1 VALTAGVMGA
11 AFAPLRASA
20 RHFCSRYKAKTDV
33 RKRIVAL
40 VSSYLPSQK
49 AAEAGVSLIG
59 LAALIALLYYGRPF
73 FVALIIS
80 AMFGFIL
87 DPVVELVMQLRLPRP
102 AAAAVVILVA
112 VMAVYVLGLVLWRQ
126 LAHLSEDLPAYS
138 TRMNELY
145 DKASDEVE
153 GLTHNMAEGLVPRR
167 MRGQAEQI
175 EQKPQAAAVRK
186 RKTATPAPAT
196 PEAVTPALV
205 QEVRIHTEQQPA
217 ISVVY
222 GYVSEYFDILLMF
235 SFVPF
240 LVYFML
246 SWSDHVRKSVLQMFR
261 GEERYMAGKSI
272 AGVAELTRAYILG
285 NFILGAML
293 AVVSALVFFLFGV
306 PYWPLVGPLSG
317 FLSLAPYVGLPL
329 AVMPPLMA
337 ALAIPNKFTTIL
349 SLVLVVAALHLTAL
363 NVLYP
368 KVVGKRVHLNPL
380 VVTIALMFWSAL
392 WGGVGLLLA
401 IPITAGIKAICDNVE
416 SMRPYGKLLGD

>member
-1 VALTAGVMGA
+1 MA
-11 AFAPLRASA
+11 
-20 RHFCSRYKAKTDV
+20 
-33 RKRIVAL
+33 I

-59 LAALIALLYYGRPF
+59 LAALIALLYFGRPF

-87 DPVVELVMQLRLPRP
+87 DPVVELAMRLRMPRP

-112 VMAVYVLGLVLWRQ
+112 VMVVYALLFMLGRE
-126 LAHLSEDLPAYS
+126 LAHISDSLPAYS
-138 TRMNELY
+138 ARMNELF
-145 DKASDEVE
+145 DKASDETE
-153 GLTHNMAEGLVPRR
+153 RMTHTVTEGLVPRR
-167 MRGQAEQI
+167 MRDQGEPSQP
-175 EQKPQAAAVRK
+175 KPQAPTPAPR
-186 RKTATPAPAT
+186 RRTATPTPVTPEVAT
-196 PEAVTPALV
+196 PPQV
-205 QEVRIHTEQQPA
+205 QEVHIHAEPEAA

-222 GYVSEYFDILLMF
+222 RYVSEYFDVLLML

-246 SWSDHVRKSVLQMFR
+246 SWSDHVRKSILQMFR

-285 NFILGAML
+285 NFVLGAML
-293 AVVSALVFFLFGV
+293 AAASSLVFFLLDV
-306 PYWPLVGPLSG
+306 PYWFLVGPISG

-329 AVMPPLMA
+329 AIMPPLMA
-337 ALAIPNKFTTIL
+337 ALAVPTKFTTVL

-392 WGGVGLLLA
+392 WGGIGLLLA

>member
-1 VALTAGVMGA
+1 MA
-11 AFAPLRASA
+11 
-20 RHFCSRYKAKTDV
+20 
-33 RKRIVAL
+33 I

-59 LAALIALLYYGRPF
+59 LAALIALLYFGRPF

-112 VMAVYVLGLVLWRQ
+112 VIAVYVLGLVLWRQ
-126 LAHLSEDLPAYS
+126 LAHLSEELPAYS

-145 DKASDEVE
+145 DRASDEVE
-153 GLTHNMAEGLVPRR
+153 RLTHTATEGLVPRR
-167 MRGQAEQI
+167 MRDTGEQP
-175 EQKPQAAAVRK
+175 EQKPQAGAAAHK
-186 RKTATPAPAT
+186 RKSATPTVTT
-196 PEAVTPALV
+196 PESVTVPAPV
-205 QEVRIHTEQQPA
+205 QDVRIHVEQKPA

-293 AVVSALVFFLFGV
+293 AVASTLVFFLFGV
-306 PYWPLVGPLSG
+306 PYFALVGPLSG

-349 SLVLVVAALHLTAL
+349 SLVLVVAALHLIAL
-363 NVLYP
+363 NFLYP